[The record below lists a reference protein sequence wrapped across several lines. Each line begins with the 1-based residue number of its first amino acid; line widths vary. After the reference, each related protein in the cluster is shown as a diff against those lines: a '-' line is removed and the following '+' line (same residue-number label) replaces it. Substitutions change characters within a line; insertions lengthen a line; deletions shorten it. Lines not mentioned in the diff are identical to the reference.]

1 MIETV
6 PAGAEAVG
14 VIVDG
19 EVARDLTGLSLPA
32 FERPPTS
39 ESSGLARRSRRK
51 IRTRGFSPD
60 F

>member
-19 EVARDLTGLSLPA
+19 EVACDLTRCCCSR
-32 FERPPTS
+32 ECRRP
-39 ESSGLARRSRRK
+39 GKQRSKYIAVEACNPRD
-51 IRTRGFSPD
+51 P
-60 F
+60 